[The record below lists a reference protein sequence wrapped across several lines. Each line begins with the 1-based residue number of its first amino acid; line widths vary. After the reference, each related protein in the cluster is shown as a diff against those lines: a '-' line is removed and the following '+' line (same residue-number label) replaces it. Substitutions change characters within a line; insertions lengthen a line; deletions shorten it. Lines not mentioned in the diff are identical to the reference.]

1 MRISIVFSHSSSSSR
16 LNICQDSPFFFLST
30 AFSLPLIFVKVYSL
44 EIHNFSFHIQKR
56 NTIIMNVTLIVIM
69 WRELNFVSIF
79 PWYVLKGL
87 NFLLM
92 FSFVFLFNYMLFC
105 RSFDYNGFH
114 LVVWGGREEIPFCF
128 WFIGKN

>member
-1 MRISIVFSHSSSSSR
+1 
-16 LNICQDSPFFFLST
+16 LLCEYQLCFLI
-30 AFSLPLIFVKVYSL
+30 LHPVVGWIFVKIVPSFFCPLHSL
-44 EIHNFSFHIQKR
+44 FLGLVRRFIVLKFITFHFKR

-69 WRELNFVSIF
+69 WCELNFVSIF

-92 FSFVFLFNYMLFC
+92 FSFVFLFKYMLFC

-128 WFIGKN
+128 WFIWKN